1 MHSTSARS
9 TRAFP
14 NTPSTTSTPKRL
26 SGRVTFPLA
35 YEGPPGL
42 VHGGFLAVFFDSVT
56 QHQSCA
62 AKLTGKT
69 RSLTVK
75 FRRPTPILTELRFD
89 IVRAQTDGQV
99 TSTARLLLD
108 DEVLCIGELNT
119 VASSPDK
126 LTGVQFGKRRD
137 KNRVT
142 ELQRIRQPR
151 VAEIVAARLR
161 EDILS
166 GRIKEGDVLPSQESL
181 FSEFGVSPPALR
193 EAIHILETDG
203 LISVRRGNVGG
214 AVVHPPS
221 AERTAHMI
229 SMVLQ
234 ARSATP
240 ADVSG
245 ALLHLEPICA
255 GMCAA
260 REDRMT
266 EVVPYLEAEIELQ
279 TEQFDNL
286 SRYVP
291 NARRFHEAVVS
302 RCGNEPM
309 ILLIGSLEL
318 IWSAHES
325 SVWSDEGDPMEHKT
339 MRAALRD
346 HQRLLDAIRDGNSA
360 RAVRLAQDHLA
371 AARRNT
377 LAVGADKTIEA
388 KLISKP
394 SSSKDT

>member
-1 MHSTSARS
+1 
-9 TRAFP
+9 
-14 NTPSTTSTPKRL
+14 
-26 SGRVTFPLA
+26 V
-35 YEGPPGL
+35 
-42 VHGGFLAVFFDSVT
+42 VV
-56 QHQSCA
+56 
-62 AKLTGKT
+62 
-69 RSLTVK
+69 
-75 FRRPTPILTELRFD
+75 
-89 IVRAQTDGQV
+89 
-99 TSTARLLLD
+99 
-108 DEVLCIGELNT
+108 
-119 VASSPDK
+119 
-126 LTGVQFGKRRD
+126 
-137 KNRVT
+137 
-142 ELQRIRQPR
+142 QRIRQPR
-151 VAEIVAARLR
+151 VAEIVASRLR

-166 GRIKEGDVLPSQESL
+166 GRLKEGDVLPSQESL

-214 AVVHPPS
+214 AVVHQPS

-234 ARSATP
+234 SRSSTP

-260 REDRMT
+260 REDRLT

-279 TEQFDNL
+279 TEQFDDL

-291 NARRFHEAVVS
+291 NARRFHEAIVS

-309 ILLIGSLEL
+309 ILLIGSLEM

-325 SVWSDEGDPMEHKT
+325 SVWSDEYNTADPAINKRT

-346 HQRLLDAIRDGNSA
+346 HQRVLDAIRDGDSA

-371 AARRNT
+371 VARSNT
-377 LAVGADKTIEA
+377 LAVGSDKTIEA
-388 KLISKP
+388 KLISNGNHQE
-394 SSSKDT
+394 SDR

>member
-1 MHSTSARS
+1 M
-9 TRAFP
+9 
-14 NTPSTTSTPKRL
+14 
-26 SGRVTFPLA
+26 V
-35 YEGPPGL
+35 
-42 VHGGFLAVFFDSVT
+42 V
-56 QHQSCA
+56 
-62 AKLTGKT
+62 
-69 RSLTVK
+69 
-75 FRRPTPILTELRFD
+75 
-89 IVRAQTDGQV
+89 
-99 TSTARLLLD
+99 
-108 DEVLCIGELNT
+108 
-119 VASSPDK
+119 
-126 LTGVQFGKRRD
+126 
-137 KNRVT
+137 
-142 ELQRIRQPR
+142 QRIRQPR
-151 VAEIVAARLR
+151 VAEIVASRLR

-166 GRIKEGDVLPSQESL
+166 GRLKEGDVLPSQESL

-203 LISVRRGNVGG
+203 LISVRRGNMGG
-214 AVVHPPS
+214 AVVHQPS

-234 ARSATP
+234 SRSSTP

-260 REDRMT
+260 RDDRVT

-279 TEQFDNL
+279 TEQFDDL

-291 NARRFHEAVVS
+291 NARRFHEAIVS

-325 SVWSDEGDPMEHKT
+325 SVWSDDNNPADPMSRKT

-346 HQRLLDAIRDGNSA
+346 HQRLLAAIRDGDSA

-371 AARRNT
+371 VARRHT
-377 LAVGADKTIEA
+377 LAVGSDKTIEA
-388 KLISKP
+388 KLISNGNHQEP
-394 SSSKDT
+394 GR